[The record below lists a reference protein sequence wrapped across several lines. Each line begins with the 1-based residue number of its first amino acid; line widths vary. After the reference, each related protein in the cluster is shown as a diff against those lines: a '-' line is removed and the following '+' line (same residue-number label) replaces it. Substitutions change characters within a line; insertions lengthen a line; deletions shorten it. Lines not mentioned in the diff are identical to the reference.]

1 MIRTLTQLEST
12 FISKAGIKIAE
23 LAVVVNDTLRQND
36 VDFDAVQL
44 IIELEEVIKNLQD
57 PQLVWTEHEI
67 SKCIAY
73 YTLVCDLYSL
83 PFKSYLSTPVIPI
96 LLKEG
101 VDERV
106 FSRVE
111 VLALLE
117 TVKGLDL
124 ESIGPNKLLIT
135 NDAGDALNELCL
147 SDDFEIVDVEGCKTL
162 KLKIPEVVSV
172 PIITLL
178 GENPYILPLN
188 DNFQDPGV
196 VALDSIDGVI
206 TTDVVIDS
214 NINSPVAGEY
224 RVIYSV
230 TNSQGNS
237 ANPVVRTVVVVSN
250 ASQKAPELAVV
261 VNALNASLQWSME
274 DYTNVI
280 SYTVEYKLASE
291 NWSSATTFST
301 GDLSY
306 TLPNLEEGTYVFR
319 VIAVIDVFPNLT
331 SNEEA
336 AVIEI
341 VDNTPP
347 TTPVIEGATVDN
359 SGIIVTWTE
368 STDDEGSVSYEL
380 MYTALN
386 DSNWANSTV
395 VPTSS
400 TIETIPVNSGAHKF
414 RVRAKDSSNNYSPYS
429 NIGSASISDTEPPTV
444 PQNILISVEDRT
456 IGLYWEASTDNV
468 AVEGYEIQ
476 FKLTNDRDAQWNS
489 NIFTTTIP
497 ELVEDFI
504 PDNYTFR
511 IRAKDTSGN
520 YSAYSEEVLVVVEND
535 SIASNLVYYGQ
546 MKNTIILTGSFFEQ
560 INGDSDNYINNDQFT
575 LRADFLENQAS
586 QSLIVPYLGSPY
598 GNQQEIE
605 KVVHFFAMPIG
616 YDVTSSENQSNASDA
631 FYRPPEI
638 DKYTRVLE
646 RINGMSYVI
655 WIMTQDNPLGG
666 NVKLNI
672 IKTQ

>member
-57 PQLVWTEHEI
+57 PQLDWTEHEI

-560 INGDSDNYINNDQFT
+560 MNGDSDNYINNDQFT

-666 NVKLNI
+666 NVALNI